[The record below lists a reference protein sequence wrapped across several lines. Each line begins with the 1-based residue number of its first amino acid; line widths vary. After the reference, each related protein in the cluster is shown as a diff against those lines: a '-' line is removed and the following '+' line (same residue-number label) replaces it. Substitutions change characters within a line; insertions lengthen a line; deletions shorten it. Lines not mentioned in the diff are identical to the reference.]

1 MQTTWRG
8 IMRILKDH
16 MSYVLVPEMKESTD
30 MAAAYT
36 LRFINHLPKCCG
48 IQNKN
53 SAFQC
58 RKLDMTSLFAMRGNQ
73 VLSYIVSCFNTPK
86 EN

>member
-1 MQTTWRG
+1 MLLWWQKESYITQRGAEMQTTWRG

-48 IQNKN
+48 I
-53 SAFQC
+53 
-58 RKLDMTSLFAMRGNQ
+58 
-73 VLSYIVSCFNTPK
+73 
-86 EN
+86 